1 MRYPQLKQKLE
12 ELVLLYL
19 GDDWM
24 CHPDN
29 QEYMPVEKTWGIMP
43 LFGRCPAGLNFVY
56 YLCHIG
62 LIVPFLQ
69 LETVQR

>member
-1 MRYPQLKQKLE
+1 
-12 ELVLLYL
+12 
-19 GDDWM
+19 M

-56 YLCHIG
+56 YLSHIS
-62 LIVPFLQ
+62 LTIPFLQ